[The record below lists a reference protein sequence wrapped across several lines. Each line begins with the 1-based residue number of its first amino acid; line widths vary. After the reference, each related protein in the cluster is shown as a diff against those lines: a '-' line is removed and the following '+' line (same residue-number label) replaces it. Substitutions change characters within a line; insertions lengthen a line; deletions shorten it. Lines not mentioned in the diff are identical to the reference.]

1 MSDLVAPLA
10 LLVAA
15 LNTAAAVLGFV
26 HVGRRT
32 FWPVLR
38 AGQAGAVVLA
48 AVAGL
53 AALTDEGP
61 GDGLFWL
68 YALLPLAVGLI
79 GEQLRLA
86 SAETV
91 LEARGLESAQDMRR
105 LPADDQHDIVAAIL
119 RREMTVMACAAGVVA
134 FLALRAAMTW

>member
-1 MSDLVAPLA
+1 MSDLVAPVA
-10 LLVAA
+10 LFVAA
-15 LNTAAAVLGFV
+15 LNAAAAVLGFV

-38 AGQAGAVVLA
+38 AGQAGAAVLA
-48 AVAGL
+48 AVAGV

-61 GDGLFWL
+61 ADGLFWL

-86 SAETV
+86 SAQAE
-91 LEARGLESAQDMRR
+91 LDARR
-105 LPADDQHDIVAAIL
+105 LPDAPAMRGLDDAEQRAIVVAIP
-119 RREMTVMACAAGVVA
+119 RREMLVMTCACAVVV
-134 FLALRAAMTW
+134 FLALRAAGTA

>member
-10 LLVAA
+10 LFVAA
-15 LNTAAAVLGFV
+15 LNAAAAVLGFV

-38 AGQAGAVVLA
+38 AGQGGAAVLA
-48 AVAGL
+48 AVAGV

-91 LEARGLESAQDMRR
+91 LEARDLPDAQAMAT
-105 LPADDQHDIVAAIL
+105 LAEAEQHAIVAAIL

-134 FLALRAAMTW
+134 FLALRAATTW